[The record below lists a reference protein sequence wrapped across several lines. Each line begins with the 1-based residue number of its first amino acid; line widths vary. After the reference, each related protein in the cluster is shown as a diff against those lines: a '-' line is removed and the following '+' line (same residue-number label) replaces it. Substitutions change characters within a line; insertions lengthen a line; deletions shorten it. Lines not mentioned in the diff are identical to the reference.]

1 MGVFRMR
8 TYQHGAR
15 SESKVCL
22 TFDDGPNPYW
32 TSKVLDL
39 LDRYNVKASFFILG
53 KYAER
58 HPGIVKDIFDRG
70 HTVGNHSYSHPKTPP
85 GDFAKAEAVIN
96 NITGEP
102 TRFIRPPHLNAS
114 LCRDYGPS
122 NVQVIN
128 SDVFPQD
135 YQSQAQ
141 NIIDFVEKNT
151 KNGSI
156 ILLHDGSQREPELKT
171 RPEQMFTA
179 LPRIIEILQ
188 NKEFKLVN
196 LDELKLEQ
204 NGNQT

>member
-1 MGVFRMR
+1 MKS
-8 TYQHGAR
+8 YQHSSR
-15 SESKVCL
+15 SENKVCL

-32 TSKVLDL
+32 TGKVLDL
-39 LDRYNVKASFFILG
+39 LERYNVKASFFVLG

-85 GDFAKAEAVIN
+85 GDFAKAEVVISD
-96 NITGEP
+96 IIEEP
-102 TRFIRPPHLNAS
+102 TRFIRPPHLNVS
-114 LCRDYGPS
+114 LCRGYGPAEDEK
-122 NVQVIN
+122 VKVIN

-156 ILLHDGSQREPELKT
+156 ILLHDGSQGEPELET

-188 NKEFKLVN
+188 NKGFKLVN
-196 LDELKLEQ
+196 LNELKLEQ